1 MKPCIAITMG
11 DPCGIG
17 PEVISK
23 GLNNEQIYRYCRPF
37 VIGNAEQMRI
47 AVSDFAPS
55 LSIKSITG
63 LSQAKF
69 KPGVLDVLDNKASP
83 IKVPLSYGRAHH
95 DGASAALN
103 AIRQAAEMAMSK
115 EVDAVLTAPINKA
128 AMHGIDFPF
137 PGHTEFFAEMAG
149 EKSFGMMMI
158 GDRLKIMLAS
168 IHLSLKEAIA
178 CLNPQR
184 LAETIFLTHRALGD
198 DFGISVPHI
207 AVAGLNPH
215 ASEGGLFGNEEER
228 VVTPAIAYAK
238 KEGIDVSGPY
248 PADTLFYHLRHGR
261 FDGAVALYHDQA
273 LIPIKLLAFSK
284 GVNVTLG
291 LPFIRTSVDHGT
303 AYDIAGKG
311 IADPGSFQ
319 EALKLAAKMAY
330 HRYPQFNT
338 DNLNFIEFP
347 TT

>member
-17 PEVISK
+17 PEVIAK
-23 GLNNEQIYRYCRPF
+23 GLFDESIYQYCRPF

-47 AVSDFAPS
+47 AISDFSPA
-55 LSIKSITG
+55 LSVESITD
-63 LSQAKF
+63 LSEAQF
-69 KPGVLDVLDNKASP
+69 KPGILDVLDNKAAP
-83 IKVPLSYGRAHH
+83 IDAPLSYGTAHP
-95 DGASAALN
+95 DAAAAALN
-103 AIRQAAEMAMSK
+103 AIHQAAALAMSK
-115 EVDAVLTAPINKA
+115 KVDAVLTGPINKM
-128 AMHGIDFPF
+128 AMKGIDFPF
-137 PGHTEFFAEMAG
+137 PGHTEFFAEVAG
-149 EKSFGMMMI
+149 IERFGMMMI

-168 IHLSLKEAIA
+168 IHLPLKEAITS
-178 CLNPQR
+178 LNSQA
-184 LAETIFLTHRALGD
+184 LAETIKLTHRALRD
-198 DFGISVPHI
+198 DFAVPNPHI

-215 ASEGGLFGNEEER
+215 AGEGGLFGDEEER
-228 VVTPAIAYAK
+228 LVAPAISSAK
-238 KEGIDVSGPY
+238 KEGIHVSGPY

-261 FDGAVALYHDQA
+261 FDAAVALYHDQA

-330 HRYPQFNT
+330 HRYPQFNKNHL
-338 DNLNFIEFP
+338 NLI
-347 TT
+347 